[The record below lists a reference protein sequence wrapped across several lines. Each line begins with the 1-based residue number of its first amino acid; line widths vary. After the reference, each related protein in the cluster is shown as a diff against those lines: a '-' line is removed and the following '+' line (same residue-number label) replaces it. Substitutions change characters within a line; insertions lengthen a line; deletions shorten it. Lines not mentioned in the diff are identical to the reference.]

1 MPEYY
6 EAGRVLALIER
17 EKCVARSGFGAMY
30 LMELAHPDLK
40 KYRLDSLRAGWCIA
54 PPEIMRRVEIEMGI
68 PAVVQIYGATEGGGA
83 AGRFDDPPEKRLH
96 SCGKP
101 MAGTEIV
108 IADPESGARLSV
120 GLTGEILVRG
130 WYRMNS
136 YLAQPDATNAV
147 LDGEGWLRTG
157 DLGYLDDDGYLYF
170 KGRLKNMLKVG
181 GENVS
186 AEEVETVLLQHEK
199 VEMCAVV
206 SAPDPRLHEVVMAIV
221 QLKPGAK
228 ADEQELIRFCAAR
241 MANFRVPRYVQFLE
255 EWPLTGSG
263 KIQRHVLRERFV
275 ATIST

>member
-1 MPEYY
+1 
-6 EAGRVLALIER
+6 
-17 EKCVARSGFGAMY
+17 
-30 LMELAHPDLK
+30 
-40 KYRLDSLRAGWCIA
+40 
-54 PPEIMRRVEIEMGI
+54 
-68 PAVVQIYGATEGGGA
+68 
-83 AGRFDDPPEKRLH
+83 
-96 SCGKP
+96 
-101 MAGTEIV
+101 
-108 IADPESGARLSV
+108 
-120 GLTGEILVRG
+120 
-130 WYRMNS
+130 MNS